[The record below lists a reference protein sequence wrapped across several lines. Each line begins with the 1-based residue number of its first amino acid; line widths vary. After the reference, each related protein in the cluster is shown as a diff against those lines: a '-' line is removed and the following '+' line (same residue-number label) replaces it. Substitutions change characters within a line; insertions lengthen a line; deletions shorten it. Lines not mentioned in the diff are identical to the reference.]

1 MLLMASSG
9 SVVASTGALAALR
22 NSSKA
27 ASKAGGAA
35 AALGLVLWNAK
46 PAHKHAPKAS
56 PYMHFSSLAGS
67 VDTRNALSQCTAATW
82 CAAIMGQCMKTCIPS
97 PGLFGR
103 Y

>member
-1 MLLMASSG
+1 MASLG

-46 PAHKHAPKAS
+46 PVHKHALKAS
-56 PYMHFSSLAGS
+56 PYIHSSSIAGS
-67 VDTRNALSQCTAATW
+67 VDN
-82 CAAIMGQCMKTCIPS
+82 
-97 PGLFGR
+97 
-103 Y
+103 